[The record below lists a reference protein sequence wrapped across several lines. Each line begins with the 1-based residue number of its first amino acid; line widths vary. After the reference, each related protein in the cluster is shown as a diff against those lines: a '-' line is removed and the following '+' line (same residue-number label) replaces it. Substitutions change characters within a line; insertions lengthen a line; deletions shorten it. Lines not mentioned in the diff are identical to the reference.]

1 VDSPIV
7 LITCVEVLYGKSE
20 FCGGS
25 RYGLE
30 LVAWVVRQGISDLV
44 GGARLVFDSI
54 IILLE
59 SFYPSDLLFR
69 EVGLGVQVSEG
80 LVVSLDSE
88 VLSIKVMSPG
98 ANEVD
103 DSK

>member
-1 VDSPIV
+1 MDSPIV
-7 LITCVEVLYGKSE
+7 LIARVEVLYGKSE
-20 FCGGS
+20 FCGDS

-30 LVAWVVRQGISDLV
+30 FVAWVVRQGISDLV

-59 SFYPSDLLFR
+59 SFYPSDLSFR

-88 VLSIKVMSPG
+88 VLSVKVMSPG